1 MSFYRTKFKNIIK
14 NTIVITAIL
23 VTIFA
28 TGGYQAMAYDYD
40 PTVEDQVGD
49 PANVGADASIESD
62 NIGFNGRNDTEVV
75 GGTDFG
81 WNFDHQDPISEL
93 PQLAPVEQ
101 FFDGNY
107 SDNSEENFLWASE
120 NVSANPKLVLSPSDE
135 QDIRILYCLGKVIP
149 DYANN
154 PDSLAVATGNALEYI
169 LDLQADQPEKY
180 QELVE
185 QAQEGA
191 RQQTTSRLRNDVEN
205 FACIAGVDQTMA
217 AEMLQYDTEE
227 VDAIIDYAKN
237 KIVIDRRILELL
249 VNLVTPKDQGGAGH
263 ERIKVYRIRRGYD
276 RDAKMYSRESQAIY
290 DAISQQREQDALQ
303 TVGDVATA
311 DRPELATDP
320 EFSNAEALATVTDT
334 AGRSQGD
341 LIFSDE
347 EDEQNISAHFKG
359 QAIDISE
366 VDNIKCTLIKKRRI
380 GGSTKI
386 KQPPTPIKLAWQ
398 TNEGYDASPPPDW
411 SSLNANLR
419 DIASSQYLD
428 MLDEFGIDAD
438 YDGDLSN
445 ANFSDIVGLIGNSLI
460 GEILNSPGNSLSG
473 YSLSDTVKKIGALI
487 LADMFDLP
495 REALLDSELLN
506 LSDMEERIGEAVL
519 EEKANLPY
527 GSIRGDNLEQI
538 LVNVGKRH
546 LEKELAVPEGTIQA
560 GMDQRTMQLTIG
572 RRIIEQELYLQE
584 GIFQSDTN
592 YNKLKEVAGSRKIE
606 MIFSTPTM
614 VDERLGID
622 FGISEQYKGGNKT
635 PDNYA
640 ILVGAKRL
648 QDSAYLYGT
657 AGATGNALSLARNLQ
672 TGDPDTATA
681 STRFTDI
688 MSGNNSDDTYKAMGI
703 EYLAQSLSNSTQVRI
718 ALMQWL
724 QTNSLSSQNNCAVQT
739 QTKIT
744 IPKPGSTTGETLEVT
759 IPEDQIM
766 VSYGLRRGDIYR
778 LFGCYNVQP
787 KTVFRA
793 LGEKTLWNA
802 VRNSTIAQQAEA
814 RFLAEHPEIS
824 NFLRSLDFY
833 LTRVNTIK
841 ETINKVNGEWSS
853 VNDSEPTIREIKELI
868 SGPGGL
874 NEKINQVD
882 SSNLSL
888 ANLSSEVRKLK
899 EVPAIAGRIYEL
911 IREAQLSD
919 NRTILDRVNA
929 TLIDVSVI
937 IHNIDEIITG
947 EEQPMIDTLQIG
959 DISYGGSNGTGNGGG
974 VGINRASLILMLSG
988 RLSPKDFLISI
999 GSNRVEDSLG
1009 LPTNSILYF
1018 AKYLLEPN
1026 HDKEDAKGAFF
1037 RSVGQAQVEE
1047 TFNMPPFFF
1056 QGEYPGKAGSL
1067 TDIKENVANS
1077 FSISEAEAGAR
1088 IMRALNLPGSFSTIE
1103 NNRISGLNQVIA
1115 AAAKADEKLRI
1126 KTGTTAD
1133 FLNGEPLNKETL
1145 SNTENRII
1153 AGRLDLPEAVVNK
1166 FERVKNGEEDLSKAK
1181 ENQFLDISY
1190 NNHNEYANKPTET
1203 SSSGQLANQCPIHF
1217 RFEQHGGFNF
1227 SISPYIEDNSYVYTD
1242 TDGAHSFSSIEAARE
1257 YQEAETNQSKK
1268 VDFVKAIANSLA
1280 QNPDGS
1286 VDTGKSA
1293 DNVNK
1298 IESFLQDENAAE
1310 AFPDT
1315 NLVVMHD
1322 QYDIPLDTLKTM
1334 MSRKEI
1340 KDIQLYNKPYGA
1352 FLEYVGQKTAE
1363 RKVISTLL
1371 GDFAITLA
1379 GERIDATDIFDL
1391 LNGNGMQVA
1400 YRIGARYLERQFDI
1414 SPNLINRILESPTE
1428 IMRQCSL
1435 AEIGG
1440 NLLGSV
1446 FGLKNVSLDGNIY
1459 DNIGGAKIEEALNL
1473 PPRSFRGANLDQLI
1487 TNVGAINF
1495 ARAFYFP
1502 IGETIDSVTI
1512 RNLVGSERAAEIA
1525 EMPMED
1531 QYVAIEEAMEYP
1543 DAFTEQTLADA
1554 RLAMNEAEDQV
1565 MEYASTLSASG
1576 QQTFEGGSTTTIN
1589 DYQRQRFIS
1598 RMTEID
1604 GMLGLS
1610 QGTTQRLLTS
1620 QITPDNYRREV
1631 SEKILSRL
1639 LVDNATTWLLEQFG
1653 LGDEYKQYL
1662 QAREI
1667 YNMIKSCDSL
1677 TSSTCNRAAIFNS
1690 FEQLFGINLDAKLG
1704 LEDGTIARIIQ
1715 DPERAASEMIVSALT
1730 RVDRSLGL
1738 ADDQGRPYDDASFSY
1753 AYRAIYGNNGSNY
1766 QNCEADS
1773 SSCLRTNTNES
1784 IVIGSGFSVHGTN
1797 RWSYYAGNIG
1807 NQLVGNY
1814 LNDIGLL
1821 AAPAGQPNTAALI
1834 RNDAAM
1840 LLSGDLRILG
1850 VTAAVRA
1857 AEELHIYG
1865 EGQRDPNL
1873 PAAFRITYEDIRYAV
1888 LGNPVYEDAIVQ
1900 EARDNFLTQYQEGN
1914 TELPAYLLPVTEESE
1929 MSGPIDDTQYG
1940 ALCAPGAA
1948 ADGSCVPEGEMD
1960 STGPGSFHYSTDQN
1974 LGTMTAAFGEQY
1986 PSDQQAALEAA
1997 MRLTND
2003 EDGQD
2008 QLRRVEE
2015 AARNEARRQLR
2026 NNLMYRMGDAKL
2038 YQLDNNIPPG
2048 FTKTMFEG
2056 NGRQRTMM
2064 IVAYVENVLRNL
2076 EIGGVGIG
2084 DIEDMI
2090 DIVNMARQFI
2100 ADPQNFDL
2108 DSLVADGRMARLDSW
2123 LSEKFGDFF
2132 GFDLQPGTFTAL
2144 FYGIKTGNF
2153 SFSDFQVAGPNG
2165 PVTIQSIRTIYTN
2178 WAIEKVTGF
2187 ADKALGLPKG
2197 TTYTAYTMYRN
2208 LSAARS
2214 AISAATS
2221 AISTATTS
2229 LTNAEMA
2236 LEAAQHAGDVA
2247 GIEAARANIEAAKTG
2262 IASGETKLAEAKT
2275 NFTALKAELI
2285 TFIITM
2291 VFSKQI
2297 AAVESALGLVPG
2309 TGAILVGIAVSWLMG
2324 AAINPYAIA
2333 IFVLINLFGVY
2344 KVELKCTA
2352 DGYYPSLEDPPD
2364 PAKYDNPGLGVFN
2377 GLNNNVKKEKF
2388 VEAAQYKAR
2397 TLAGDALMLSERTG
2411 DELAIPSQIMVGRQ
2425 EDADYWLY
2433 KMDEVICSKIGGCF
2447 GTRAG
2452 MWKNPQTTFYTHIGF

>member
-1 MSFYRTKFKNIIK
+1 MFYEKTKFKNFIK
-14 NTIVITAIL
+14 NIVIFSSIIT
-23 VTIFA
+23 TIFVSS
-28 TGGYQAMAYDYD
+28 GYQVMAYDFSPD
-40 PTVEDQVGD
+40 VEDQVGD
-49 PANVGADASIESD
+49 PANVGQDPGIESD
-62 NIGFNGRNDTEVV
+62 NIGIHGNNDPNIV
-75 GGTDFG
+75 GGTDFD
-81 WNFDHQDPISEL
+81 WNFEHQDPLSDL
-93 PQLAPVEQ
+93 PQIAPIEQ
-101 FFDGNY
+101 FFDNNY
-107 SDNSEENFLWASE
+107 SDNSDKNFLWAAE
-120 NVSANPKLVLSPSDE
+120 NIARNPKLILNPSDE
-135 QDIRILYCLGKVIP
+135 QDIRILYCLGSVIP

-185 QAQEGA
+185 KAQEGA
-191 RQQTTSRLRNDVEN
+191 RLQIVSRLKHDVAN
-205 FACIAGVDQTMA
+205 FACIAGVDQVMA
-217 AEMLQYDTEE
+217 AEMLQYQEEE
-227 VDAIIDYAKN
+227 VDAIIEYAKE
-237 KIVIDRRILELL
+237 KIVIDRRVLQLL

-290 DAISQQREQDALQ
+290 EAMSQQREEEALE

-311 DRPELATDP
+311 DRPELAADP

-347 EDEQNISAHFKG
+347 EDEANISAHFKG

-366 VDNIKCTLIKKRRI
+366 VDNIKCTLIKKKRI
-380 GGSTKI
+380 GSSKKI

-411 SSLNANLR
+411 SSLNSNLR
-419 DIASSQYLD
+419 DIASSQYID

-473 YSLSDTVKKIGALI
+473 YSLSDTAKKIGALV

-506 LSDMEERIGEAVL
+506 LSDMEEKIGEAIF

-527 GSIRGDNLEQI
+527 GSIRGENFEQI
-538 LVNVGKRH
+538 LINVGKRH
-546 LEKELAVPEGTIQA
+546 LEKELGVPEGTIQP
-560 GMDQRTMQLTIG
+560 GMDPRTMQLTIG
-572 RRIIEQELYLQE
+572 RRVIDEELYLQQNT
-584 GIFQSDTN
+584 FQSDST
-592 YNKLKEVAGSRKIE
+592 YNKLKDVAGPRKIE
-606 MIFSTPTM
+606 MIFATPSM
-614 VDERLGID
+614 VDERLGIE
-622 FGISEQYKGGNKT
+622 FGISEQYKGGSKS

-657 AGATGNALSLARNLQ
+657 SGATGNALSLARNLQ

-688 MSGNNSDDTYKAMGI
+688 MSGNSSNDTYKTLGI
-703 EYLAQSLSNSTQVRI
+703 EYLAQSLSNSSQIRT

-724 QTNSLSSQNNCAVQT
+724 QTNSLSSQNDCAVKAQT
-739 QTKIT
+739 VIT
-744 IPKPGSTTGETLEVT
+744 IPKPGSTTGETLDVT

-766 VSYGLRRGDIYR
+766 TSFGLRRGDIYR

-793 LGEKTLWNA
+793 LGERALWDA

-824 NFLRSLDFY
+824 NFLRTLDFY
-833 LTRVNTIK
+833 LTRVSAIK
-841 ETINKVNGEWSS
+841 ETINKIDSDWSS
-853 VNDSEPTIREIKELI
+853 VNDSEPTIREIRELI

-874 NEKINQVD
+874 KEKIDQVD
-882 SSNLSL
+882 SSSLSL
-888 ANLSSEVRKLK
+888 ANLSSEVRKLR

-919 NRTILDRVNA
+919 NRTILDRVNT
-929 TLIDVSVI
+929 TLVDVSMI

-947 EEQPMIDTLQIG
+947 EEQPMIETLQIG
-959 DISYGGSNGTGNGGG
+959 DINYGGSNGTGNGSGI
-974 VGINRASLILMLSG
+974 GINRATLIMMLSG
-988 RLSPKDFLISI
+988 RLSPKDFLVSV
-999 GSNRVEDSLG
+999 GSNRVEDALG

-1018 AKYLLEPN
+1018 AKYLLNPN
-1026 HDKEDAKGAFF
+1026 HDKEDIKGAFF

-1056 QGEYPGKAGSL
+1056 QADYPGKKGSL
-1067 TDIKENVANS
+1067 TDIKNNVARS
-1077 FSISEAEAGAR
+1077 FNISEAEAGAR

-1103 NNRISGLNQVIA
+1103 SGRISGLNQIIT

-1153 AGRLDLPEAVVNK
+1153 AGRLELPEAVVDR
-1166 FERVKNGEEDLSKAK
+1166 FERVKNGEEDLSEAK

-1190 NNHNEYANKPTET
+1190 NNHNEYANKPNEN
-1203 SSSGQLANQCPIHF
+1203 SSAAQLANQCPIHF
-1217 RFEQHGGFNF
+1217 RFEQHDGFNF
-1227 SISPYIEDNSYVYTD
+1227 SISPYIEDNSYIYTD
-1242 TDGAHSFSSIEAARE
+1242 ADGAHSFSSIEAARE
-1257 YQEAETNQSKK
+1257 YQETATNQGKK

-1286 VDTGKSA
+1286 IDAGKSS

-1298 IESFLQDENAAE
+1298 IESFLQDKNVAE

-1340 KDIQLYNKPYGA
+1340 KDLQIYDKPYGA

-1363 RKVISTLL
+1363 RKVVSTLL
-1371 GDFAITLA
+1371 GDFSITLA

-1414 SPNLINRILESPTE
+1414 SSNLISRILESPTE
-1428 IMRQCSL
+1428 ILRQCSL

-1446 FGLKNVSLDGNIY
+1446 LGLRNVSLDGNIY
-1459 DNIGGAKIEEALNL
+1459 ENIGGAKIEESLNL
-1473 PPRSFRGANLDQLI
+1473 PPRSFRGTNLDQLI

-1512 RNLVGSERAAEIA
+1512 DNLVGPERAAEIA

-1576 QQTFEGGSTTTIN
+1576 QETFEGGSTTTISG
-1589 DYQRQRFIS
+1589 YQRQRFVS

-1604 GMLGLS
+1604 GMLNLS
-1610 QGTTQRLLTS
+1610 QGTTRRLLTG
-1620 QITPDNYRREV
+1620 QIAPDDYRREV

-1639 LVDNATTWLLEQFG
+1639 LIDNATGWLLEQFG
-1653 LGDEYKQYL
+1653 LGDEYKRYL
-1662 QAREI
+1662 EAREI

-1704 LEDGTIARIIQ
+1704 LDDGTIARIIQ
-1715 DPERAASEMIVSALT
+1715 NPERAASEMIYSALV
-1730 RVDRSLGL
+1730 RLDRSLGL
-1738 ADDQGRPYDDASFSY
+1738 ADDQGRPYNDASFSY
-1753 AYRAIYGNNGSNY
+1753 AYQAIYGNNGSNY

-1773 SSCLRTNTNES
+1773 AGCLRTNTNES
-1784 IVIGSGFSVHGTN
+1784 IVVGSGFTIHGTN
-1797 RWSYYAGNIG
+1797 RWSYYAENIG
-1807 NQLVGNY
+1807 DQLVGNY
-1814 LNDIGLL
+1814 LNEIGLL
-1821 AAPAGQPNTAALI
+1821 RAPPGRPNTAALI
-1834 RNDAAM
+1834 RSDAAM
-1840 LLSGDLRILG
+1840 LLSGDLRVLG
-1850 VTAAVRA
+1850 VTAAIRA

-1900 EARDNFLTQYQEGN
+1900 EARDNFLTEYQRGN

-1929 MSGPIDDTQYG
+1929 MSGAIGDTQYG
-1940 ALCAPGAA
+1940 ALCAPGVS
-1948 ADGSCVPEGEMD
+1948 ADGSCVPEGEVD
-1960 STGPGSFHYSTDQN
+1960 STGPGSFHYSADEN

-2003 EDGQD
+2003 QDGQD

-2038 YQLDNNIPPG
+2038 YQVDKNIPPG

-2056 NGRQRTMM
+2056 SGRQRTMM

-2076 EIGGVGIG
+2076 EIGGVSLGN
-2084 DIEDMI
+2084 IEDMV

-2100 ADPQNFDL
+2100 ADPSTFDL

-2144 FYGIKTGNF
+2144 FYGIKTGDF
-2153 SFSDFQVAGPNG
+2153 SFSDFEVAGPNG
-2165 PVTIQSIRTIYTN
+2165 TVTIQSIRTIYTN

-2187 ADKALGLPKG
+2187 ADKALGLPQG
-2197 TTYTAYTMYRN
+2197 TTFQAYTMYRN
-2208 LSAARS
+2208 LSAART
-2214 AISAATS
+2214 AV
-2221 AISTATTS
+2221 STATNAI
-2229 LTNAEMA
+2229 TNGEMA
-2236 LEAAQHAGDVA
+2236 LETAVHAGDA
-2247 GIEAARANIEAAKTG
+2247 AAKAAAEAQIATG
-2262 IASGETKLAEAKT
+2262 ESKLAEAKA
-2275 NFTALKAELI
+2275 NVTALKAELI
-2285 TFIITM
+2285 TFVITM
-2291 VFSKQI
+2291 VFSKQT

-2309 TGAILVGIAVSWLMG
+2309 TGAILIGIGVSMLMG
-2324 AAINPYAIA
+2324 AAINPFAVA
-2333 IFVLINLFGVY
+2333 MFVLLNLFGVY

-2364 PAKYDNPGLGVFN
+2364 PTKYDNPGLGVFN

-2397 TLAGDALMLSERTG
+2397 TLAGDALMLSEQIG

-2425 EDADYWLY
+2425 EDVDYWNY
-2433 KMDEVICSKIGGCF
+2433 KIDEVICSKIGGCA